1 MNNENIYMVTITLF
15 FILLFTLGLVNV
27 YRMETF
33 YQRVSISDVDITKLD
48 ASTIASD
55 LQYFRNQTTKIKG
68 LNEKLE
74 LLKANLHYNELKP
87 ISDTIGVSTKTSCD
101 ADNTIY
107 GFENN
112 CLHDTIKSAVDL
124 IFQLVDDSTLHYLY
138 CKYAILLG
146 NQTED
151 DCKTSITND
160 YDKKIKE
167 IIHVL
172 QKRAPLN
179 GNYFILSHN
188 TKKNPYGDT
197 YATYDNNE
205 KSFVKSSE
213 SINNKFGEDGK
224 YEDLISYYDSFALT
238 DNQIITFVQGHMS
251 DSEPEIPLIDNT
263 NLKQSIINAII
274 NVTSE

>member
-1 MNNENIYMVTITLF
+1 MNDKNIYMVTMTLF
-15 FILLFTLGLVNV
+15 FIMLFTLGFVNV

-33 YQRVSISDVDITKLD
+33 YQSISISDVDITKLN

-55 LQYFRNQTTKIKG
+55 LQYFRNQTTKINE
-68 LNEKLE
+68 LNEKLKE
-74 LLKANLHYNELKP
+74 LKANLHYNELKP
-87 ISDTIGVSTKTSCD
+87 ISDTIGDSTQNACT
-101 ADNTIY
+101 DNTIY

-112 CLHDTIKSAVDL
+112 CLHNTIKDAVDL

-160 YDKKIKE
+160 YDAKIKE
-167 IIHVL
+167 IIPVL
-172 QKRAPLN
+172 QQRATLN

-197 YATYDNNE
+197 YATYDDNE
-205 KSFVKSSE
+205 KSFVPSSE
-213 SINNKFGEDGK
+213 SIDNKFGEDGK
-224 YEDLISYYDSFALT
+224 YEDLISYYDSFMLT
-238 DNQIITFVQGHMS
+238 NNDIVTFVQSHMS
-251 DSEPEIPLIDNT
+251 DSETEIPINNT
-263 NLKQSIINAII
+263 NLKQSIINDII

>member
-15 FILLFTLGLVNV
+15 FIMLFTLGLVNV

-55 LQYFRNQTTKIKG
+55 LQYFRNQTTKINE

-74 LLKANLHYNELKP
+74 LLKAKLHYNELKP
-87 ISDTIGVSTKTSCD
+87 ISDTIGVSTQTCN
-101 ADNTIY
+101 DNTIY
-107 GFENN
+107 GYENN

-138 CKYAILLG
+138 CKYAILLK
-146 NQTED
+146 NQTVQTCTD
-151 DCKTSITND
+151 SITND

-167 IIHVL
+167 IIPVL
-172 QKRAPLN
+172 EQRAPLN
-179 GNYFILSHN
+179 GNYFILSHG
-188 TKKNPYGDT
+188 TKKNPYGET
-197 YATYDNNE
+197 YATYDDDVNA
-205 KSFVKSSE
+205 FVKSSIE
-213 SINNKFGEDGK
+213 SIDNKFGEDDTI
-224 YEDLISYYDSFALT
+224 YNNLISYYDSLDLT
-238 DNQIITFVQGHMS
+238 NDTIIEFVQNHMS
-251 DSEPEIPLIDNT
+251 NSETSIPINNT

-274 NVTSE
+274 NVTSEG